1 VLAHNKEKLINN
13 DKINKSMLRY
23 PISTLLYLAK
33 LSIKDKIQDALKLH
47 NNVDAYITIEVKDK
61 NGNIIKRH
69 KQRSHSFVANF
80 LTQLLNA
87 LYYSYYCSGTCTVTY
102 NPPLGYNMGIQI
114 GTGTA
119 TPKPNDTALNSP
131 ITNGTGAGQMQYP
144 TQPTASSVN
153 INGNTSYFT
162 IQSTI
167 TNNSGSPITVT
178 EVGLL
183 AQTSHTI
190 ISGLLAHDLLSSPV
204 TVPNGTAITITY
216 TISVTT

>member
-1 VLAHNKEKLINN
+1 VQAHNKEKLINYN
-13 DKINKSMLRY
+13 VINKSMLKY

-33 LSIKDKIQDALKLH
+33 LSIKDKIQDILH
-47 NNVDAYITIEVKDK
+47 IKNNIDAYITIEVKDK

-80 LTQLLNA
+80 LNGLLV
-87 LYYSYYCSGTCTVTY
+87 LFQSGSGGTCITI
-102 NPPLGYNMGIQI
+102 PPALNYSTGIQL
-114 GTGTA
+114 GTGT
-119 TPKPNDTALNSP
+119 KPPSPSDTALTNP
-131 ITNGTGAGQMQYP
+131 IANGTGSGQMSYP
-144 TQPTASSVN
+144 SSLVFGSVV
-153 INGNTSYFT
+153 INGNTSSFT

-167 TNNSGSPITVT
+167 TNNSGAQITVT

-183 AQTSHTI
+183 SQTSYAETL
-190 ISGLLAHDLLSSPV
+190 SGLLAHDLLSSPI